1 MVACL
6 LLRGAACPVPAAED
20 PGVGLVSRFT
30 EASLAASSFDA
41 GSSRRSEL
49 VLVPYDSLS
58 NGEVDLELDMMA
70 ARTGFLV
77 SAWGGGGIEDQWV
90 GVGVVGWGHCSQ
102 CSHLGSL
109 CHSTPFP
116 MGGSCLAS

>member
-70 ARTGFLV
+70 ARTDFLL
-77 SAWGGGGIEDQWV
+77 SLGRWYRGSMGRRGRGG
-90 GVGVVGWGHCSQ
+90 
-102 CSHLGSL
+102 LGSL
-109 CHSTPFP
+109 FP
-116 MGGSCLAS
+116 MLPSRVAVPLHTLSHGRQLFS